1 MAPTKVRRGPGRP
14 PVAEKK
20 AYVATTVSKKLE
32 TQLKREA
39 KRRGV
44 SVANLIRNFLEEY
57 MEKTA

>member
-44 SVANLIRNFLEEY
+44 SVACFVRSVLELSIGG
-57 MEKTA
+57 

>member
-44 SVANLIRNFLEEY
+44 SVANLIRGILEVSVE
-57 MEKTA
+57 A